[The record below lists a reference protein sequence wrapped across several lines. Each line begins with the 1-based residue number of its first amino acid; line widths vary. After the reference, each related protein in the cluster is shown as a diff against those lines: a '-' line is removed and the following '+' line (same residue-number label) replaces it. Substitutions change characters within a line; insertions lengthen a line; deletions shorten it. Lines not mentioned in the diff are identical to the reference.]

1 MMNISVPIKYIY
13 MKCIL
18 LISSVII
25 FFSCCKKSNESAPGN
40 QATNFGTLKVTFA
53 SSTVYHTILVG
64 LGLVGLYKKF
74 SHWRYFKNASCNT
87 CPTFFTFFLA
97 ILYLAALQ

>member
-18 LISSVII
+18 LISPVII
-25 FFSCCKKSNESAPGN
+25 FFIFCKKSNEAAPGN

-87 CPTFFTFFLA
+87 CPTFFTFF
-97 ILYLAALQ
+97 